1 MPSTR
6 STTIPNITR
15 VYILK
20 NMWKKP
26 SCINICVTGCHQ
38 RKSVA
43 NGNAIA
49 NVPFINTGFMSVAT
63 NIIT

>member
-1 MPSTR
+1 M
-6 STTIPNITR
+6 PNITS

-26 SCINICVTGCHQ
+26 SCMNMCVRGCHQ

-43 NGNAIA
+43 RGKAMA
-49 NVPFINTGFMSVAT
+49 NVPCMKLRFMSVAT
-63 NIIT
+63 NIITFT